1 LSIGQ
6 LLDMRDLNDYGSDR
20 RNCEERRPANLQ
32 LGEKV
37 ERPVHDS
44 SLLSQFFW
52 GPDDEEMESRP
63 PERKRKWKRYAK
75 VRGAAKHDAGETSD
89 KYNTHWHDLPME
101 LLVRV
106 LTLVDN
112 RTVVTASGVCRGWRD
127 SVGQGIHDLS
137 FSW

>member
-1 LSIGQ
+1 
-6 LLDMRDLNDYGSDR
+6 MRDLTDYGSDR
-20 RNCEERRPANLQ
+20 RTCEERHPSNLQ
-32 LGEKV
+32 LAEKV

-63 PERKRKWKRYAK
+63 PERKRRWKRYAK
-75 VRGAAKHDAGETSD
+75 VRGAAAAKLNAGETSD
-89 KYNTHWHDLPME
+89 KCNTTHWHDLPME

-137 FSW
+137 LSW